1 MKALDIETRSL
12 VDDHPE
18 YALQPWRVVSGE
30 AQITMVAVGDS
41 TYAEFLED
49 IPQDTYVCWNA
60 LFDMTF
66 LAARG
71 EDITKSKWLDA
82 MLLCKWAEN
91 CQDNDKLGYSLVKCA
106 KRWLQ
111 DWELL
116 EKFVKL
122 KETEA
127 DPSYDK
133 YWKVR
138 AKLDVMA
145 THLIATKAL
154 RRLTPQQRRSAMIEA
169 GNLVPNALA
178 YLSGVPT
185 NERYYEDPI
194 PGLQKEMA
202 QIECRLGVS
211 NPGEAEEQLGGK
223 GWLPSKILRSP
234 KQLAETLY
242 KKWGLPLKHTTEK
255 GAPATDKTAL
265 TYLADKDDK
274 ALEILRWRHLNTR
287 LTKFCQSPAKAARYL
302 GSSRLHPEPKVFS
315 TYTGRYTYGS
325 KSGKNLISMALHQIP
340 RGPHVRRMVE
350 APEGKML
357 VEFDASGQEA
367 RLLAEI
373 GDVYSMLDVFQGGK
387 KIHAVMGA
395 SIAGIPYEEF
405 MRRYKAGEES
415 YAGPEGLYYCGKF
428 CIAQGQLVDTDSGP
442 IAIENVTPDDL
453 VWDGVEFVAHSGVVY
468 MGVKTVINKGGMFA
482 TPDHRVL
489 TDRGYVRYDTID
501 SCDDIVFSRPPNFI
515 DCSDGLTRRDFSSH
529 VARVYDIVNAGPR
542 HRFTV
547 QGKIVSN
554 CNLSMQYRVG
564 AAKHRVMARV
574 QYGLQKDMT
583 TINRWR
589 SLYHS
594 TYPEV
599 KSYWQRSINLARTRG
614 YAETLAGRRYYI
626 SKWDEDNRWSS
637 ESSAINFPIQGSG
650 ADMKNLAITQLAKH
664 FPQFEF
670 VFDVHDGIFVW
681 AEKSKQGMQDVLAAR
696 EMLNNMDYEAAWG
709 WKPRIPLS
717 WDASVGVTWGE
728 MKEI

>member
-30 AQITMVAVGDS
+30 AEITMVAVGDS

-49 IPQDTYVCWNA
+49 IPPDTYVCWNA

-71 EDITKSKWLDA
+71 EDITKNKWLDA

-154 RRLTPQQRRSAMIEA
+154 RRLTPHQRRSAMIEA

-287 LTKFCQSPAKAARYL
+287 LTKFCQSPAKAAKYL

-340 RGPHVRRMVE
+340 RGPDVRRMVE

-373 GDVYSMLDVFQGGK
+373 GDVYTMLDVFQGGK

-428 CIAQGQLVDTDSGP
+428 
-442 IAIENVTPDDL
+442 
-453 VWDGVEFVAHSGVVY
+453 
-468 MGVKTVINKGGMFA
+468 
-482 TPDHRVL
+482 
-489 TDRGYVRYDTID
+489 
-501 SCDDIVFSRPPNFI
+501 
-515 DCSDGLTRRDFSSH
+515 
-529 VARVYDIVNAGPR
+529 
-542 HRFTV
+542 
-547 QGKIVSN
+547 

-626 SKWDEDNRWSS
+626 SKWDEDSRWSS